1 MAVLG
6 LLGTTWPTLR
16 HSCIVYFVHPDSLTY
31 EVGMMLTSRELD
43 PLAAQLTLSAAD
55 NRNVLTEAVLEL
67 WMSSHMQ
74 PTGTGLHI
82 SLQ

>member
-1 MAVLG
+1 MAILG

-16 HSCIVYFVHPDSLTY
+16 HLCIVYLVHPGSLTY
-31 EVGMMLTSRELD
+31 EVGIMLTSRELD

-55 NRNVLTEAVLEL
+55 NRNVLAEAVLEL

-74 PTGTGLHI
+74 PTGTSLHDA
-82 SLQ
+82 LQ